1 MNGGTDM
8 RMIAVS
14 NIITIIYIQVVL
26 SGGIFQI
33 LA

>member
-1 MNGGTDM
+1 
-8 RMIAVS
+8 MIAVS